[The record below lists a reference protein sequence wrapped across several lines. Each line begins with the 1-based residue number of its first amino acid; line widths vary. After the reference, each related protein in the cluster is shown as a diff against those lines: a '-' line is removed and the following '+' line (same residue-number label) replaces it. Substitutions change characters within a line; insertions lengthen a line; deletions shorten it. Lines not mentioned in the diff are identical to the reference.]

1 MRSSQETYM
10 DVAERCSAY
19 EHTAQKNCFCNEAPS
34 SPSCLNCTHFAADE
48 HCTLD
53 LYDSIVKN
61 L

>member
-10 DVAERCSAY
+10 NVAERCSAY
-19 EHTAQKNCFCNEAPS
+19 EHIRHQNCFTNEAPS
-34 SPSCLNCTHFAADE
+34 SPSCLNCKHFASDE

-53 LYDSIVKN
+53 LYDSIVKH